1 MPAYAAAPSRTTG
14 QPAQA
19 AHQSDRD
26 LGARQAPPEATR
38 QTHLLSLAEASPQAA
53 QLRALQALA
62 NTHTGLAHA
71 AQRQQEDPDTPSAP
85 DTAELPAQANHTGLP
100 TPLKTGIETLSGMSL
115 DHVRVHYHSSQP
127 AQLNALAYAQGA
139 DIHVAPGQ
147 EKHLP
152 HEAWHVVQQAQGR
165 VRPTRQMKGG
175 MPVNDDQ
182 SLEREADVMGARA
195 VSQGMSAST
204 GVAAFSPHSASG
216 MPGGAIAQC
225 KSEIDV
231 TGSLG
236 KKDTPL
242 TTLHGAFGKYFQKAG
257 LPEAYRFH
265 ALGNVLP
272 GTYNTKY
279 KKAGTAKELVEPA
292 FWKIEGRSPMLEK
305 AN

>member
-1 MPAYAAAPSRTTG
+1 MSAHAVATARVTG
-14 QPAQA
+14 QPAQTA
-19 AHQSDRD
+19 RQSNRD
-26 LGARQAPPEATR
+26 LGARQAPPDAVLQTR
-38 QTHLLSLAEASPQAA
+38 LLSLAEASPQAT
-53 QLRALQALA
+53 QLRALQVLA
-62 NTHTGLAHA
+62 NTHTGRAHA
-71 AQRQQEDPDTPSAP
+71 AQCQLGDTDTPPEPNA
-85 DTAELPAQANHTGLP
+85 TELPAQPNHTGLP

-216 MPGGAIAQC
+216 IPGGAIAQC
-225 KSEIDV
+225 K
-231 TGSLG
+231 
-236 KKDTPL
+236 KDICT
-242 TTLHGAFGKYFQKAG
+242 
-257 LPEAYRFH
+257 
-265 ALGNVLP
+265 
-272 GTYNTKY
+272 
-279 KKAGTAKELVEPA
+279 
-292 FWKIEGRSPMLEK
+292 
-305 AN
+305 